1 MSRISGLAMNLSSAP
16 NYTLR
21 LSGLRPVTIGS
32 ASPVAGQLERN
43 HQTRSDGYE
52 SGDLVQPDLTRT
64 RPQIRTLVQHAG

>member
-21 LSGLRPVTIGS
+21 LSGLRPVL
-32 ASPVAGQLERN
+32 AGELERN